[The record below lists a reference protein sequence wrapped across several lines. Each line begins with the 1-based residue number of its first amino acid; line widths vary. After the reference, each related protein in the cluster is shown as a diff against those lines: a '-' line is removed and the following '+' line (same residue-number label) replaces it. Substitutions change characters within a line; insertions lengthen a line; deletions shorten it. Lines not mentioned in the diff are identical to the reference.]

1 MSGIFT
7 TFVERNVKVITS
19 IGNRQ
24 SFTAGLKANRMF
36 SSFVASKTQQNIISV
51 CFCSWNSTQECSEW
65 FQWSHLL
72 RNSKSK
78 YIYESMMTDHWKPSE
93 GKSKKF
99 LTLEQISLW
108 YFTLREKK
116 NEKKIDMILWSRNFI
131 INKLYHFHIL
141 QFTFAEDIKASDKV
155 WRIFNSP
162 VSGKHTLRP
171 SPASASDGVQ
181 EETCIHIRIIYQV
194 TKCT

>member
-93 GKSKKF
+93 GKSKK
-99 LTLEQISLW
+99 LEPFSLW
-108 YFTLREKK
+108 HFTLIEK
-116 NEKKIDMILWSRNFI
+116 NEMKIDMILWSRNFI
-131 INKLYHFHIL
+131 INKSYHFH
-141 QFTFAEDIKASDKV
+141 
-155 WRIFNSP
+155 
-162 VSGKHTLRP
+162 G
-171 SPASASDGVQ
+171 
-181 EETCIHIRIIYQV
+181 
-194 TKCT
+194 

>member
-99 LTLEQISLW
+99 LTLEQIGLW

-131 INKLYHFHIL
+131 INKLYHFH
-141 QFTFAEDIKASDKV
+141 
-155 WRIFNSP
+155 
-162 VSGKHTLRP
+162 G
-171 SPASASDGVQ
+171 
-181 EETCIHIRIIYQV
+181 
-194 TKCT
+194 